1 MTNCVVF
8 SGMPHTF
15 QLQFKRAEGYP
26 VDLYYLM
33 DLSYSMKDDLE
44 NVKNLGNDL
53 LTELNKITGNARI
66 GKHVYLNQS

>member
-8 SGMPHTF
+8 LGMPYTF
-15 QLQFKRAEGYP
+15 QIKFKRAVGYP

-33 DLSYSMKDDLE
+33 DLSYSMKDDLM

-53 LTELNKITGNARI
+53 LRELTKITGNARI